1 MEAYALAIVGAL
13 ASGVLAGG
21 AGIFKWGM
29 SVERRILRIE
39 VKQGIDHV

>member
-21 AGIFKWGM
+21 AGMLKWGM
-29 SVERRILRIE
+29 NVERRLVRVEIKTG
-39 VKQGIDHV
+39 VMP

>member
-29 SVERRILRIE
+29 SVERRVLRVEIKTGIE
-39 VKQGIDHV
+39 Q